1 MALDK
6 GYYKAEGLDVT
17 MDPGQGSAG
26 AVQRVATG
34 AYQIGF
40 ADVNST
46 IEYNA
51 KNPGKEVLCV
61 FMAYDFAPFGVYA
74 LKKSGIKVPKDLEG
88 KKLGAPVFDASF
100 RLFPAF
106 AKMNGITKWEHV
118 NLTPQL
124 REQSLV
130 QGTVD
135 FISGHYFSSMLDL
148 KARGVKFDDIVAM
161 RYVDFGIDVYGNGIV
176 VSPEMAKNEK
186 AVKGFIAATLK
197 GWKDVIADNKLG
209 IAAAKKKDP
218 LIDEALET
226 ERLQISLQTN
236 ILTPYV
242 KANGMGDV
250 DPARFARSVKL
261 VSEAF
266 GLPPR
271 RRRTRSS
278 PTSSCRPRP
287 TGWSRSESVRRLR
300 ASARRS
306 VDQPHLPARQGND
319 ARPGRCHHRHR
330 QGRVRR
336 RGRPVGLRQVDDHEA
351 GHRAAAGDTGEV
363 HGRGREGDAAD
374 QGRRHGVPEPDPDA
388 VAHARS
394 TTCCCRWRSS
404 SRTSAASAAIAPS
417 TSRRRWRCW
426 RPSASPTS
434 PTSFPGSSRA
444 ACSSAPTSAA
454 R

>member
-1 MALDK
+1 MNRKIAWLAALGLGLANWPVSAQTPIKFTLDWVFQGPTAPFLVALEK

-74 LKKSGIKVPKDLEG
+74 LKKSGIKMPRDLEG

-106 AKMNGITKWEHV
+106 AKKNGITKYEHV

-161 RYVDFGIDVYGNGIV
+161 RYVDYGLDVYGNGIV
-176 VSPEMAKNEK
+176 ISAEMAKNEK
-186 AVKGFIAATLK
+186 AVKGFVAATLK
-197 GWKDVIADNKLG
+197 GWKDVIADSKVG

-226 ERLQISLQTN
+226 ERLKISLDTN

-250 DPARFARSVKL
+250 DPARFASSVAL

-266 GLPPR
+266 GLSPAPAVDKIFTNKFLPPK
-271 RRRTRSS
+271 
-278 PTSSCRPRP
+278 
-287 TGWSRSESVRRLR
+287 
-300 ASARRS
+300 
-306 VDQPHLPARQGND
+306 
-319 ARPGRCHHRHR
+319 
-330 QGRVRR
+330 
-336 RGRPVGLRQVDDHEA
+336 
-351 GHRAAAGDTGEV
+351 
-363 HGRGREGDAAD
+363 AD
-374 QGRRHGVPEPDPDA
+374 RM
-388 VAHARS
+388 VAK
-394 TTCCCRWRSS
+394 
-404 SRTSAASAAIAPS
+404 
-417 TSRRRWRCW
+417 
-426 RPSASPTS
+426 
-434 PTSFPGSSRA
+434 
-444 ACSSAPTSAA
+444 
-454 R
+454 

>member
-1 MALDK
+1 MNRIAKGLAAAVVALAMGMGSAAAQTPIKFTLDWVFQGPTSPFLVALDK

-61 FMAYDFAPFGVYA
+61 FMVYDFAPFGVYA
-74 LKKSGIKVPKDLEG
+74 LKKSGIKVPKDLNG

-106 AKMNGITKWEHV
+106 AKLNGIAKWEHV

-124 REQSLV
+124 RERSLV
-130 QGTVD
+130 QGSVD

-148 KARGVKFDDIVAM
+148 RANGVKFDDIVAM
-161 RYVDFGIDVYGNGIV
+161 RYVDFGMDVYSNGIV
-176 VSPEMAKNEK
+176 ISPEMAKNEK

-197 GWKDVIADNKLG
+197 GFKDVIADNKVG
-209 IAAAKKKDP
+209 IDAALKKDP
-218 LIDEALET
+218 LIDPALET
-226 ERLQISLQTN
+226 ERLQIALQTN

-250 DPARFARSVKL
+250 DPVRFEKAVKQ

-266 GLPPR
+266 GLPVTP
-271 RRRTRSS
+271 
-278 PTSSCRPRP
+278 
-287 TGWSRSESVRRLR
+287 
-300 ASARRS
+300 A
-306 VDQPHLPARQGND
+306 VDKVFTNKYLP
-319 ARPGRCHHRHR
+319 PK
-330 QGRVRR
+330 
-336 RGRPVGLRQVDDHEA
+336 
-351 GHRAAAGDTGEV
+351 
-363 HGRGREGDAAD
+363 AD
-374 QGRRHGVPEPDPDA
+374 RM
-388 VAHARS
+388 VAK
-394 TTCCCRWRSS
+394 
-404 SRTSAASAAIAPS
+404 
-417 TSRRRWRCW
+417 
-426 RPSASPTS
+426 
-434 PTSFPGSSRA
+434 
-444 ACSSAPTSAA
+444 
-454 R
+454 

>member
-1 MALDK
+1 MNKWQKLLGGAAAMAMVLATIPASAQTPVKFTLDWVFQGPTSPFLVALEK

-40 ADVNST
+40 ADVNAT

-51 KNPGKEVLCV
+51 KNPGKEVMCV
-61 FMAYDFAPFGVYA
+61 FMAYDYAPFGVYA

-106 AKMNGITKWEHV
+106 AKKTGVTKWEHV

-130 QGTVD
+130 QGSVD

-161 RYVDFGIDVYGNGIV
+161 RYVDFGMDLYANGII
-176 VSPEMAKNEK
+176 VSADMLKNEK
-186 AVKGFIAATLK
+186 AIKGFIAATVK
-197 GWKDVIADNKLG
+197 GWKDVIADNKVG
-209 IAAAKKKDP
+209 IAAAKKRDP

-250 DPARFARSVKL
+250 DPARFASSVKL

-266 GLPPR
+266 GLPTAPA
-271 RRRTRSS
+271 
-278 PTSSCRPRP
+278 PDKVF
-287 TGWSRSESVRRLR
+287 TG
-300 ASARRS
+300 
-306 VDQPHLPARQGND
+306 QYLPPKADRM
-319 ARPGRCHHRHR
+319 
-330 QGRVRR
+330 
-336 RGRPVGLRQVDDHEA
+336 VGK
-351 GHRAAAGDTGEV
+351 
-363 HGRGREGDAAD
+363 
-374 QGRRHGVPEPDPDA
+374 
-388 VAHARS
+388 
-394 TTCCCRWRSS
+394 
-404 SRTSAASAAIAPS
+404 
-417 TSRRRWRCW
+417 
-426 RPSASPTS
+426 
-434 PTSFPGSSRA
+434 
-444 ACSSAPTSAA
+444 
-454 R
+454 

>member
-1 MALDK
+1 MNMLIKCLGGVVSAVLLFGSLGAAAQTPIKFTLDWVFQGPTSPFLVAREK

-51 KNPGKEVLCV
+51 KNPGKEVMCV
-61 FMAYDFAPFGVYA
+61 FMAYDHAPFGVYA
-74 LKKSGIKVPKDLEG
+74 LKKSGIKAPKDLEG

-106 AKMNGITKWEHV
+106 AKINGITKWEHI

-135 FISGHYFSSMLDL
+135 FISGHYFSSILDL
-148 KARGVKFDDIVAM
+148 EARGVKFDDIVAM
-161 RYVDFGIDVYGNGIV
+161 RYVDYGMDVYANGIV
-176 VSPEMAKNEK
+176 VSPELASNEK

-197 GWKDVIADNKLG
+197 GWKDVIADPKLG
-209 IAAAKKKDP
+209 IAAAKKRDP
-218 LIDEALET
+218 LIDEALEMR
-226 ERLQISLQTN
+226 RLKMSLEQN
-236 ILTPYV
+236 VLTPWV

-266 GLPPR
+266 ALPQAPAPDKVFTDKYLPPK
-271 RRRTRSS
+271 
-278 PTSSCRPRP
+278 
-287 TGWSRSESVRRLR
+287 
-300 ASARRS
+300 
-306 VDQPHLPARQGND
+306 
-319 ARPGRCHHRHR
+319 
-330 QGRVRR
+330 
-336 RGRPVGLRQVDDHEA
+336 
-351 GHRAAAGDTGEV
+351 
-363 HGRGREGDAAD
+363 AD
-374 QGRRHGVPEPDPDA
+374 RM
-388 VAHARS
+388 VAK
-394 TTCCCRWRSS
+394 
-404 SRTSAASAAIAPS
+404 
-417 TSRRRWRCW
+417 
-426 RPSASPTS
+426 
-434 PTSFPGSSRA
+434 
-444 ACSSAPTSAA
+444 
-454 R
+454 

>member
-1 MALDK
+1 MNRKIAGLAALVLGLASWPVSAQTPIKFTLDWVFQGPTAPFLVALDK

-40 ADVNST
+40 ADVNSVM
-46 IEYNA
+46 EYNA
-51 KNPGKEVLCV
+51 KNPGKEVMCV

-106 AKMNGITKWEHV
+106 AKKTGITKYEHV
-118 NLTPQL
+118 NLAPQL

-148 KARGVKFDDIVAM
+148 KSRGVKFGDIVAM
-161 RYVDFGIDVYGNGIV
+161 RYVDFGLDLYANGIV
-176 VSPEMAKNEK
+176 VSADMLKNEK

-197 GWKDVIADNKLG
+197 GWKDVIADNKVG

-236 ILTPYV
+236 IFTPYV

-250 DPARFARSVKL
+250 DPERFARSVAL
-261 VSEAF
+261 VSDAF
-266 GLPPR
+266 GLSPAPAPDKIFTNKFLPPK
-271 RRRTRSS
+271 
-278 PTSSCRPRP
+278 
-287 TGWSRSESVRRLR
+287 
-300 ASARRS
+300 
-306 VDQPHLPARQGND
+306 
-319 ARPGRCHHRHR
+319 
-330 QGRVRR
+330 
-336 RGRPVGLRQVDDHEA
+336 
-351 GHRAAAGDTGEV
+351 
-363 HGRGREGDAAD
+363 AD
-374 QGRRHGVPEPDPDA
+374 RMV
-388 VAHARS
+388 VK
-394 TTCCCRWRSS
+394 
-404 SRTSAASAAIAPS
+404 
-417 TSRRRWRCW
+417 
-426 RPSASPTS
+426 
-434 PTSFPGSSRA
+434 
-444 ACSSAPTSAA
+444 
-454 R
+454 

>member
-1 MALDK
+1 LAGLALGLASLPAAAQTPIKFTLDWVFQGPTAPFLVALEK

-40 ADVNST
+40 ADVNSVM
-46 IEYNA
+46 EYNA
-51 KNPGKEVLCV
+51 KNPGKEVMCV

-106 AKMNGITKWEHV
+106 AKKTGIAKYEHV

-148 KARGVKFDDIVAM
+148 KSRGVKFDDIVAM
-161 RYVDFGIDVYGNGIV
+161 RYVDFGLDLYANGIV
-176 VSPEMAKNEK
+176 VSADMLKNEK

-236 ILTPYV
+236 IFTPYV

-250 DPARFARSVKL
+250 DPARFARSVAL

-266 GLPPR
+266 GLTPAPAPDKIFTNKFLPPK
-271 RRRTRSS
+271 
-278 PTSSCRPRP
+278 
-287 TGWSRSESVRRLR
+287 
-300 ASARRS
+300 
-306 VDQPHLPARQGND
+306 
-319 ARPGRCHHRHR
+319 
-330 QGRVRR
+330 
-336 RGRPVGLRQVDDHEA
+336 
-351 GHRAAAGDTGEV
+351 
-363 HGRGREGDAAD
+363 AD
-374 QGRRHGVPEPDPDA
+374 RMV
-388 VAHARS
+388 VK
-394 TTCCCRWRSS
+394 
-404 SRTSAASAAIAPS
+404 
-417 TSRRRWRCW
+417 
-426 RPSASPTS
+426 
-434 PTSFPGSSRA
+434 
-444 ACSSAPTSAA
+444 
-454 R
+454 

>member
-1 MALDK
+1 MNRKIAGLAALVLGLASLPASAQTPIKFTLDWVFQGPTAPFLVALDK

-40 ADVNST
+40 ADVNSVM
-46 IEYNA
+46 EYNA
-51 KNPGKEVLCV
+51 KNPGKEVMCV

-106 AKMNGITKWEHV
+106 AKKTGITKYEHV

-148 KARGVKFDDIVAM
+148 KSRGVKFDDIVAM
-161 RYVDFGIDVYGNGIV
+161 RYVDFGLDLYANGIV
-176 VSPEMAKNEK
+176 VSADMLKNEK
-186 AVKGFIAATLK
+186 AVKGFIAATIK

-236 ILTPYV
+236 IFTPYV

-250 DPARFARSVKL
+250 DPERFARSVAL
-261 VSEAF
+261 VSDAF
-266 GLPPR
+266 GLSPPA
-271 RRRTRSS
+271 T
-278 PTSSCRPRP
+278 PDKVFTNKF
-287 TGWSRSESVRRLR
+287 
-300 ASARRS
+300 
-306 VDQPHLPARQGND
+306 LP
-319 ARPGRCHHRHR
+319 PK
-330 QGRVRR
+330 
-336 RGRPVGLRQVDDHEA
+336 
-351 GHRAAAGDTGEV
+351 
-363 HGRGREGDAAD
+363 AD
-374 QGRRHGVPEPDPDA
+374 RMV
-388 VAHARS
+388 VK
-394 TTCCCRWRSS
+394 
-404 SRTSAASAAIAPS
+404 
-417 TSRRRWRCW
+417 
-426 RPSASPTS
+426 
-434 PTSFPGSSRA
+434 
-444 ACSSAPTSAA
+444 
-454 R
+454 

>member
-1 MALDK
+1 MSKGIKWLAAAAVALLGLPANAQTSIKFTLDWVFQGPTAPFLVALEK

-74 LKKSGIKVPKDLEG
+74 LKKSGIRVPKDLEG

-106 AKMNGITKWEHV
+106 AKRQGITKWEHV
-118 NLTPQL
+118 NLAPQL

-130 QGTVD
+130 QGSVD

-161 RYVDFGIDVYGNGIV
+161 RYVDFGMDVYGNGIV

-186 AVKGFIAATLK
+186 AVKGFVAATLK
-197 GWKDVIADNKLG
+197 GWKDVIADKKLG
-209 IAAAKKKDP
+209 VAAARKKDP

-226 ERLQISLQTN
+226 ERLQISLDTN

-242 KANGMGDV
+242 RANGMGDV
-250 DPARFARSVKL
+250 DPARFARSIAL
-261 VSEAF
+261 VSDAF
-266 GLPPR
+266 GLPTAPAPDKVFTNR
-271 RRRTRSS
+271 F
-278 PTSSCRPRP
+278 
-287 TGWSRSESVRRLR
+287 
-300 ASARRS
+300 
-306 VDQPHLPARQGND
+306 LP
-319 ARPGRCHHRHR
+319 PK
-330 QGRVRR
+330 
-336 RGRPVGLRQVDDHEA
+336 
-351 GHRAAAGDTGEV
+351 
-363 HGRGREGDAAD
+363 AD
-374 QGRRHGVPEPDPDA
+374 RMV
-388 VAHARS
+388 VK
-394 TTCCCRWRSS
+394 
-404 SRTSAASAAIAPS
+404 
-417 TSRRRWRCW
+417 
-426 RPSASPTS
+426 
-434 PTSFPGSSRA
+434 
-444 ACSSAPTSAA
+444 
-454 R
+454 

>member
-1 MALDK
+1 MNQWKKWLGGAAIAGLMLAALPASAQTPIKFTLDWVFQGPTSPFLVALEK

-40 ADVNST
+40 ADVNAT

-51 KNPGKEVLCV
+51 KNPGKEVMCV
-61 FMAYDFAPFGVYA
+61 FMAYDYAPFGVYA
-74 LKKSGIKVPKDLEG
+74 LKKSGIKGPKDLEG

-106 AKMNGITKWEHV
+106 AKKTGITKWEHV

-130 QGTVD
+130 QGSVD

-161 RYVDFGIDVYGNGIV
+161 RYVDFGMDLYANGII
-176 VSPEMAKNEK
+176 VSADMLKNEK
-186 AVKGFIAATLK
+186 AVKGFIAATVK
-197 GWKDVIADNKLG
+197 GWKDVIADNKVG
-209 IAAAKKKDP
+209 IAAAKKRDP

-236 ILTPYV
+236 VLTPYV

-250 DPARFARSVKL
+250 DANRFANSVKL

-266 GLPPR
+266 GLPAAPA
-271 RRRTRSS
+271 
-278 PTSSCRPRP
+278 PDKVF
-287 TGWSRSESVRRLR
+287 TGKF
-300 ASARRS
+300 
-306 VDQPHLPARQGND
+306 LP
-319 ARPGRCHHRHR
+319 PK
-330 QGRVRR
+330 
-336 RGRPVGLRQVDDHEA
+336 
-351 GHRAAAGDTGEV
+351 
-363 HGRGREGDAAD
+363 AD
-374 QGRRHGVPEPDPDA
+374 RM
-388 VAHARS
+388 VAK
-394 TTCCCRWRSS
+394 
-404 SRTSAASAAIAPS
+404 
-417 TSRRRWRCW
+417 
-426 RPSASPTS
+426 
-434 PTSFPGSSRA
+434 
-444 ACSSAPTSAA
+444 
-454 R
+454 